1 MTHVPLLDHV
11 PVIDIQPFLEGSPA
25 DKDAVAREVQTACEQ
40 VGFLVVTGHGV
51 ANVTVENLYREAHAF
66 FKLPDAIKHEV
77 LKPSGTNPRGYSPIG
92 LKTVG
97 KDRNPALKPSLFE
110 SYAIGPAADGV
121 ANLWPA
127 ELTEFQ
133 GAFLSYYA
141 AMEQLA
147 GVILDVFSHSLEVPA
162 SYFRDRLRKHM
173 SILRA
178 NHYPPLRALPGN
190 GEERAAAHTD
200 ATAITILKVDDAPG
214 GLQVQLPGGA
224 WIDVPKVADSFV
236 VNIGDILMRWTN
248 DRYLST
254 MHRVINPPPEVAAT
268 ADRMSIPYFC
278 IPDYDAV
285 VECIPSCVGTG
296 AKYAPVTAGDLL
308 SNRYAVTYSLAT
320 AEPADAKHHAST

>member
-1 MTHVPLLDHV
+1 MTRVPLLDHV
-11 PVIDIQPFLEGSPA
+11 PVIDIQPFLRGSPA
-25 DKDAVAREVQTACEQ
+25 AKDTVAREVQAACEQ
-40 VGFLVVTGHGV
+40 VGFLVVTGHEVGN
-51 ANVTVENLYREAHAF
+51 ATVENLYREAHAF
-66 FKLPDAIKHEV
+66 FKLPEAIKREV

-110 SYAIGPAADGV
+110 SFAIGPAAEGG

-127 ELTEFQ
+127 QLTDFQ
-133 GAFLSYYA
+133 SAFLSYYA

-147 GVILDVFSHSLEVPA
+147 GVILDVFSRSLEVPA
-162 SYFRDRLRKHM
+162 SYFRDRVRQHM

-178 NHYPPLRALPGN
+178 NHYPPLQGIPGN

-214 GLQVQLPGGA
+214 GLQVQLPSGA
-224 WIDVPKVADSFV
+224 WVDVPKVEDSFV

-285 VECIPSCVGTG
+285 VECIPSCEGAG
-296 AKYAPVTAGDLL
+296 AKYAPVTAGELL
-308 SNRYAVTYSLAT
+308 SNRYAVTYSLAAAKP
-320 AEPADAKHHAST
+320 AETSRHSST

>member
-1 MTHVPLLDHV
+1 MTHIPILDHV
-11 PVIDIQPFLEGSPA
+11 PVIDIQPFLQGSPA
-25 DKDAVAREVQTACEQ
+25 GKDAVARQVQAACEQ
-40 VGFLVVTGHGV
+40 VGFLVVTGHEVSAG
-51 ANVTVENLYREAHAF
+51 TVDDLYREAHAF
-66 FKLPDAIKHEV
+66 FRSSEAIKQEV
-77 LKPSGTNPRGYSPIG
+77 VKPSGTNPRGYSPVG

-110 SYAIGPAADGV
+110 SFAIGPVADGV
-121 ANLWPA
+121 GNLWPA
-127 ELTEFQ
+127 ERTGFQ

-147 GVILDVFSHSLEVPA
+147 GVILDIFSHSLEVPA
-162 SYFRDRLRKHM
+162 SYFRDRVHRHM

-178 NHYPPLRALPGN
+178 NHYPPLQGLPAE

-224 WIDVPKVADSFV
+224 WVDVPKVEDAFV

-254 MHRVINPPPEVAAT
+254 MHRVVNPPPDVAAT

-278 IPDYDAV
+278 IPDYEAV
-285 VECIPSCVGTG
+285 VECIPSCEGMG
-296 AKYAPVTAGDLL
+296 AKYAPVTAGELL
-308 SNRYAVTYSLAT
+308 SSRYAVTYSLA
-320 AEPADAKHHAST
+320 AAQPSAPSQAPV